1 MRVLLHAPNVH
12 TGGGLVLL
20 QTLLAAAEPQFQ
32 WALLD
37 LRVRDCLHVPR
48 ETVVRHVRRS
58 VLSRLL
64 AEWRLWRESRAGD
77 VVLCFHG
84 LPPLLPVRG
93 RVVVFVQNRLLIEHG
108 SLAEYPRWVRAR
120 LWTER
125 LWSRA
130 LQGRCSRYI
139 VQTPSMAASL
149 KRWLWRDVP
158 ISVAPFAPATLP
170 APTPGQEIAGRK
182 FDFVYVASGEAHKN
196 HMNLLK
202 AWRLLAVAGHWPS
215 LALTLDAATQPGLCV
230 QVERFAVQHG
240 LAVTNLGALPSAA
253 VDALYRAAG
262 AMIYPSTSESFGLPL
277 IEAAQ
282 VGLPILASELD
293 YVRDVVEPVETFDPN
308 SPVSIARAVK
318 RFLGVAEAPVK
329 IGAAAEFLAEV
340 LR

>member
-1 MRVLLHAPNVH
+1 MRVIFHAPNVH
-12 TGGGLVLL
+12 TGGGLRLML
-20 QTLLAAAEPQFQ
+20 SLFSQHPFPIS
-32 WALLD
+32 WAQIDARMQHTRLWPTGFK
-37 LRVRDCLHVPR
+37 VRFVG
-48 ETVVRHVRRS
+48 RS
-58 VLSRLL
+58 VRSRLL
-64 AEWRLWRESRAGD
+64 AEWRLWRECRAGD

-93 RVVVFVQNRLLIEHG
+93 RVVVFVQNRLLIEQG
-108 SLAEYPRWVRAR
+108 SVAEYPRWVRVR

-125 LWSRA
+125 LWSHA

-196 HMNLLK
+196 HMNLLE

-215 LALTLDAATQPGLCV
+215 LALTLDAATHPGLCG
-230 QVERFAVQHG
+230 QVERFAVKHG

-308 SPVSIARAVK
+308 SPVSIARAVR

-329 IGAAAEFLAEV
+329 IGTAAEFLAEV